1 MRKTNIMTLDDHALI
16 LRGLNNLLLTDSSL
30 NLIDSF
36 TTSKELL
43 NALNKN
49 PIDVVIMD
57 YALSPDEMDGLSL
70 IKHLSNKHPT
80 VALLVVS
87 AHYSCG
93 LVIQTLR
100 AGAKGFISKNS
111 DPDKIIKAVHSV
123 AKGHVFLDEK
133 MRNEIH
139 SLEME
144 ISKNR
149 SDMATHDLPLS
160 QLSPKEHE
168 VIRCF
173 IEGMTVSDIAQK
185 FHRSIKTIS
194 AQKQSAMRK
203 LGIKTDH
210 ELLLIREE
218 LR

>member
-16 LRGLNNLLLTDSSL
+16 LRGLNNLLLTDSTL
-30 NLIDSF
+30 NLIDCF

-133 MRNEIH
+133 MRNEIR

-144 ISKNR
+144 TSRNR
-149 SDMATHDLPLS
+149 GDMETRDLPLS

-173 IEGMTVSDIAQK
+173 IEGMTVSDIAKK

-203 LGIKTDH
+203 LGIKSDH

>member
-133 MRNEIH
+133 MRNEIR

-144 ISKNR
+144 TSRNR
-149 SDMATHDLPLS
+149 GDMETRDLPLS

>member
-1 MRKTNIMTLDDHALI
+1 MR
-16 LRGLNNLLLTDSSL
+16 
-30 NLIDSF
+30 
-36 TTSKELL
+36 
-43 NALNKN
+43 
-49 PIDVVIMD
+49 
-57 YALSPDEMDGLSL
+57 DE
-70 IKHLSNKHPT
+70 I
-80 VALLVVS
+80 
-87 AHYSCG
+87 
-93 LVIQTLR
+93 R
-100 AGAKGFISKNS
+100 
-111 DPDKIIKAVHSV
+111 
-123 AKGHVFLDEK
+123 
-133 MRNEIH
+133 

-144 ISKNR
+144 TSRNR
-149 SDMATHDLPLS
+149 GDMETRDLPLS